1 MTITIDCA
9 ATPKEVANAADVLN
23 NICNGRR
30 SMRQS
35 DKDAGRIPT
44 GYEDD
49 VFNGLTL
56 AAALLKRV
64 HQEVNRA
71 S

>member
-1 MTITIDCA
+1 
-9 ATPKEVANAADVLN
+9 
-23 NICNGRR
+23 
-30 SMRQS
+30 MRQN